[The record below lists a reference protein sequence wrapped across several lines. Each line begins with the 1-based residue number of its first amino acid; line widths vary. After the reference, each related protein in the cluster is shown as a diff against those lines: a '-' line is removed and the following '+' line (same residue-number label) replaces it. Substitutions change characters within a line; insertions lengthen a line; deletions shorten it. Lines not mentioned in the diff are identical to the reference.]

1 MEAGVVSVTSVA
13 FTRASQPEGLWDTAW
28 PRPQDGRPVS
38 ALPTPPP
45 RPPSRPSASSTPGSP
60 GCGQNE
66 APAPRDTDL

>member
-28 PRPQDGRPVS
+28 PRPQDGHPVS

-45 RPPSRPSASSTPGSP
+45 PPLPPQR
-60 GCGQNE
+60 
-66 APAPRDTDL
+66 